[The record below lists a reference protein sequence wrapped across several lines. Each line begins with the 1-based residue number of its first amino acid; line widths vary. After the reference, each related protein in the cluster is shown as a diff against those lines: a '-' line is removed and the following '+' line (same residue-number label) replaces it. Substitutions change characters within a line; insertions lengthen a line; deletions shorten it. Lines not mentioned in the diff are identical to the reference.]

1 MGTTEPLRARLSPG
15 YSGCPWMLH
24 DDAVAWGTAEQ
35 WCLVVPS
42 GAQVSQVLV
51 LGGSD
56 FGMALAGLT
65 ISQDFPDF
73 RVR

>member
-1 MGTTEPLRARLSPG
+1 M
-15 YSGCPWMLH
+15 
-24 DDAVAWGTAEQ
+24 
-35 WCLVVPS
+35 PS